1 MDHFCLHTTSSFV
14 TYIPFVLCI
23 SQRTFSL
30 HLSLRQKTTLREQ
43 YLSRQLHYT

>member
-14 TYIPFVLCI
+14 TYIPFVLRI

-30 HLSLRQKTTLREQ
+30 HLSLRHKTTLTEQ
-43 YLSRQLHYT
+43 YLSRQLDYT